1 MVAGF
6 LHDVVEDSNVTLEDL
21 IKWGF
26 SQEVVTVVELLTHE
40 QEDNY
45 SKYIEQLC
53 LSGNMDAI
61 AFQETLGIID
71 LQSD

>member
-26 SQEVVTVVELLTHE
+26 SQEVVTMVELLTHK
-40 QEDNY
+40 QKIPTVNTLNSY
-45 SKYIEQLC
+45 AYP
-53 LSGNMDAI
+53 AI
-61 AFQETLGIID
+61 WM
-71 LQSD
+71 QSPFRKL

>member
-26 SQEVVTVVELLTHE
+26 SQEVVTVVDLLTHK
-40 QEDNY
+40 QKIPIVNTLKSY
-45 SKYIEQLC
+45 VYP
-53 LSGNMDAI
+53 AI
-61 AFQETLGIID
+61 WM
-71 LQSD
+71 QSPFRKL

>member
-26 SQEVVTVVELLTHE
+26 SQEVVAVVELLTHE

-45 SKYIEQLC
+45 SKYIEELC
-53 LSGNMDAI
+53 LSG
-61 AFQETLGIID
+61 
-71 LQSD
+71 

>member
-6 LHDVVEDSNVTLEDL
+6 LHDVVEDSNVILEDL

-26 SQEVVTVVELLTHE
+26 SQEVVTVVELLTHK
-40 QEDNY
+40 QKIPTVN
-45 SKYIEQLC
+45 LC

-61 AFQETLGIID
+61 AF
-71 LQSD
+71 

>member
-45 SKYIEQLC
+45 SKYIEELC

-61 AFQETLGIID
+61 AF
-71 LQSD
+71 

>member
-45 SKYIEQLC
+45 SKYIE
-53 LSGNMDAI
+53 
-61 AFQETLGIID
+61 
-71 LQSD
+71 

>member
-40 QEDNY
+40 QKITTVNTLKSY
-45 SKYIEQLC
+45 VYP
-53 LSGNMDAI
+53 AI
-61 AFQETLGIID
+61 WM
-71 LQSD
+71 QSPFRKL

>member
-26 SQEVVTVVELLTHE
+26 SQEVVTVVELLTHK
-40 QEDNY
+40 QKIPTVNTLKSY
-45 SKYIEQLC
+45 VYP
-53 LSGNMDAI
+53 AI
-61 AFQETLGIID
+61 WM
-71 LQSD
+71 QSPFRKL